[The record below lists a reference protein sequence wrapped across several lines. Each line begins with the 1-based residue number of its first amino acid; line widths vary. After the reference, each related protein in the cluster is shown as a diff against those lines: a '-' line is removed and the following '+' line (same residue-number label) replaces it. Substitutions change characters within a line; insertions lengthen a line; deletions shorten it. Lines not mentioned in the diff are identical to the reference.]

1 MDYEYKKVQRGI
13 FGSTDFESFQKCPV
27 DYMYMNITEQALQE
41 LKDFVRK
48 CGDSVI
54 NTKRSDVSEM
64 SPVRIHHIVD
74 FVVGVTVVG
83 YASSVQ
89 QVDR

>member
-1 MDYEYKKVQRGI
+1 M
-13 FGSTDFESFQKCPV
+13 
-27 DYMYMNITEQALQE
+27 QE